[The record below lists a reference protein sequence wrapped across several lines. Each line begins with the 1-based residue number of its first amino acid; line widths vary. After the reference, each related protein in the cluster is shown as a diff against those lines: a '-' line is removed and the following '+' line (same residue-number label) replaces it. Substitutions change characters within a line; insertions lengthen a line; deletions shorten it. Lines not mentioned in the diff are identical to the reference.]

1 MIYVGMH
8 MSEAVVVFLMGS
20 SIVPDGQWV
29 LLMDIGGQFVMTK
42 ESVSEE
48 LGNRGLLYPCGQCDD
63 LGMQVSEYAFV
74 LLFAW

>member
-1 MIYVGMH
+1 MIYVGKPFSFDEVY

-48 LGNRGLLYPCGQCDD
+48 LGNRGLLYPCGELDN
-63 LGMQVSEYAFV
+63 
-74 LLFAW
+74 